1 MSMFLQSRKAIFSI
15 KNVAKHVFSSI
26 WPKKVKIRKFQIFHQ
41 NTGLTPLAK
50 CKFCNFFIL
59 MFLKERLFLWQECRH
74 KNWPKNVKVKKFH
87 IFCPKPRT
95 NVLNRCF
102 YSLERLRLVFQNV
115 TKHFFFPILVKKDR
129 KHKLSSGGGGGKN
142 VTSVGCDWMI
152 SIHVAYFVSLQ

>member
-15 KNVAKHVFSSI
+15 KNVAKHFFHQFG
-26 WPKKVKIRKFQIFHQ
+26 PKKSRLGNFIFHQ

-50 CKFCNFFIL
+50 CKFCNFLIL

-74 KNWPKNVKVKKFH
+74 KNLPKNVKVKKFH

-115 TKHFFFPILVKKDR
+115 TKHFFFPILVRKDR
-129 KHKLSSGGGGGKN
+129 KHKLSSGGGRGG
-142 VTSVGCDWMI
+142 G
-152 SIHVAYFVSLQ
+152 

>member
-50 CKFCNFFIL
+50 CKFCNFLIL

-74 KNWPKNVKVKKFH
+74 KNRPKNVKVKKFH

-102 YSLERLRLVFQNV
+102 YSLERLRLVLQNV
-115 TKHFFFPILVKKDR
+115 TKHFFLPILFKKD
-129 KHKLSSGGGGGKN
+129 KAQAFFGGGKN